1 MIAKGFSKPTE
12 RVERLRNQIIDAVPH
27 IESDRAKL
35 LTESYRRTEN
45 EPMVLRRAKAMDH
58 ILTHLPVVIRDDELL
73 VGTLTRHTRSCQVY
87 PEFSYKWLIEEFDT
101 IADRMTDKFVIEG
114 ADKQILRDVLPYW
127 DGKTINDLTLSYME
141 EDSKNSMNHSVFNI
155 GNYWFTGIGHIIID
169 YAKAIGVGY
178 RAIVEEAA
186 AVLQQLEAQDPDYQK
201 KAAFLKAE
209 IIIFSAA
216 IKFAH
221 RYADKAQSLAAG
233 CSDPARKAELERIAA
248 NCRRVPEYPAEN
260 FWEACQAFIFTQMI
274 VQLESSGHSVSPGR
288 FDQYMYPYFK
298 TDQSLTRDQAQ
309 ELLDCVFVKLNDLN
323 KVRDA
328 VSAQA
333 FAGYQVFQNIGAGG
347 QTADGQDATNDISYM
362 MIETVAHL
370 RLSAPSFS
378 IRVWE
383 GTPDEF
389 LYRACELCRL
399 GYGLPAMYNDEVII
413 PALVNRG
420 IDLYDARNFG
430 LIGCVEPSVP
440 GKEQGWHDAGFFN
453 VAKVLEITMNNGRVD
468 GDQIG
473 PKTGEVSDFKT
484 YEAFIAAFKT
494 QLAFFVRQV
503 VNAINSMDYAH
514 RERVPLPFLSGFVA
528 DCIAQGTDIN
538 AGGAKYNFSGPQAF
552 GVADAGDSLCAI
564 KKHVFEQKDVT
575 FEDLKDAL
583 DHNFGYPVSS
593 ELTPIAC
600 CPDVKT
606 ITTQAPA
613 DLQQTIY
620 DTIIKVIGDAG
631 GTIKAE
637 PAAAAGDNPYERI
650 KRIMENTDWYGN
662 DIDAADMV
670 ARQVGQ
676 TYCYEV
682 QKYRNPRGGQ
692 FQAGIYPVSANVLF
706 GKDVGAM
713 ADGRLATKPLADGC
727 SPRAG
732 MDTNG
737 PTAAANSVAK
747 LEHELVSNGSL
758 YNMKLLPESVD
769 GDQGLKNFA
778 GLVRSYF
785 AHKGQHIQFNV
796 VNRDKLLDAQQH
808 PEAYRDLVVR
818 VAGYSAMFVELAKE
832 VQDDI
837 IHRTEQ
843 SF

>member
-1 MIAKGFSKPTE
+1 
-12 RVERLRNQIIDAVPH
+12 
-27 IESDRAKL
+27 
-35 LTESYRRTEN
+35 
-45 EPMVLRRAKAMDH
+45 
-58 ILTHLPVVIRDDELL
+58 
-73 VGTLTRHTRSCQVY
+73 
-87 PEFSYKWLIEEFDT
+87 
-101 IADRMTDKFVIEG
+101 MT
-114 ADKQILRDVLPYW
+114 
-127 DGKTINDLTLSYME
+127 
-141 EDSKNSMNHSVFNI
+141 
-155 GNYWFTGIGHIIID
+155 
-169 YAKAIGVGY
+169 
-178 RAIVEEAA
+178 
-186 AVLQQLEAQDPDYQK
+186 
-201 KAAFLKAE
+201 
-209 IIIFSAA
+209 
-216 IKFAH
+216 
-221 RYADKAQSLAAG
+221 
-233 CSDPARKAELERIAA
+233 
-248 NCRRVPEYPAEN
+248 
-260 FWEACQAFIFTQMI
+260 
-274 VQLESSGHSVSPGR
+274 
-288 FDQYMYPYFK
+288 
-298 TDQSLTRDQAQ
+298 
-309 ELLDCVFVKLNDLN
+309 
-323 KVRDA
+323 
-328 VSAQA
+328 
-333 FAGYQVFQNIGAGG
+333 
-347 QTADGQDATNDISYM
+347 
-362 MIETVAHL
+362 
-370 RLSAPSFS
+370 
-378 IRVWE
+378 
-383 GTPDEF
+383 
-389 LYRACELCRL
+389 
-399 GYGLPAMYNDEVII
+399 
-413 PALVNRG
+413 
-420 IDLYDARNFG
+420 
-430 LIGCVEPSVP
+430 
-440 GKEQGWHDAGFFN
+440 
-453 VAKVLEITMNNGRVD
+453 
-468 GDQIG
+468 
-473 PKTGEVSDFKT
+473 
-484 YEAFIAAFKT
+484 
-494 QLAFFVRQV
+494 
-503 VNAINSMDYAH
+503 
-514 RERVPLPFLSGFVA
+514 FLSGFVA

-676 TYCYEV
+676 AYCYEV